1 MLCPYCLKISP
12 PLVVA
17 MLTLPATFCPS
28 EISACANSGKFL
40 FHKDTCCDLAQMK
53 AKIQAI
59 PPGSNFKFYNA
70 NVETLQASIALGGHG
85 FCGISGNF
93 YPWLHVR

>member
-1 MLCPYCLKISP
+1 
-12 PLVVA
+12 